1 MLELYVFLM
10 AQEYMYAISS
20 IVFAVILIFI
30 LDYFNV
36 KNKRGLL
43 YKYRLVALILI
54 LLFPHLISTIILT
67 VFMFKMLIIDFLW
80 EIMLMLWKSTQ
91 SILRGK

>member
-1 MLELYVFLM
+1 MLELYVFLT

-30 LDYFNV
+30 LDYFCS
-36 KNKRGLL
+36 KNRRWVLFKNRI
-43 YKYRLVALILI
+43 VAFILI
-54 LLFPHLISTIILT
+54 LLFPQLISTIILT

-80 EIMLMLWKSTQ
+80 EIILMLWKSII
-91 SILRGK
+91 SILKGK